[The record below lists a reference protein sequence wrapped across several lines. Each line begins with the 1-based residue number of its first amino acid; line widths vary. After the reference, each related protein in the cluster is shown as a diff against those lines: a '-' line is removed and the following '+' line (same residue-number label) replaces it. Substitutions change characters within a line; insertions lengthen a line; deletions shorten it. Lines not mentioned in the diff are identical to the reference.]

1 MMNDEV
7 EGDVVDNND
16 DSDDEED
23 EVHDGENN

>member
-1 MMNDEV
+1 MNDEV